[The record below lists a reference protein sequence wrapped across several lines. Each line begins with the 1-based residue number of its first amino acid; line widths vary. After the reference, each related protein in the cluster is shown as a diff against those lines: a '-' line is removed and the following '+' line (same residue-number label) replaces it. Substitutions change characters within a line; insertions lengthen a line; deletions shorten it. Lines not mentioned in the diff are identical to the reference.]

1 MNNET
6 TAKDFSQLETFGEEL
21 LTNSPTNQENKSM
34 TAEQLNEELTMSNL
48 SMDLKS
54 LISECEFPKGNRSWQ
69 YSYKNIL
76 FAKEVKEMEV
86 TTTVEEAIEDITTII
101 IKAYR
106 KMLHNASLKCH
117 FNDVKVTPW
126 EYAEL
131 QNETVGEWLVRTNQ
145 PMNVCVP
152 LKGDN

>member
-1 MNNET
+1 MT
-6 TAKDFSQLETFGEEL
+6 QQQIKDEL
-21 LTNSPTNQENKSM
+21 I
-34 TAEQLNEELTMSNL
+34 MSNL

-54 LISECEFPKGNRSWQ
+54 LISECVFTKGNRSWH

-76 FAKEVKEMEV
+76 FAKEVKEMEI
-86 TTTVEEAIEDITTII
+86 TTTVEEAIENITII
-101 IKAYR
+101 VSKAYR

-126 EYAEL
+126 EYTEL
-131 QNETVGEWLVRTNQ
+131 QNETIGEWLVRTNQ